1 MRIYAL
7 ALKNMRRNK
16 IRNVSTILR
25 ISFGVIFLL
34 ILLSSGIGINSFLD
48 QAQSYTQNDLN
59 DSVNNTSSTN
69 LSSTLSS
76 FLNSTLGVN
85 SEDSS
90 LIFLKNIFKIIIYIL
105 DGIASIGLLIGVLG
119 VLTTM
124 YFNEVE
130 RRREVGL
137 LKLMGF
143 NKNQILLSFALEAA
157 LLGFIASLIG
167 VILGSLGLFVITDIF
182 KFISLHI
189 ILPWWLIVFS
199 ILITTLLSF
208 ILGIY
213 PAWLASKNNVS
224 VVLRNG

>member
-1 MRIYAL
+1 M